1 MNTLGS
7 THSSS
12 LFTQLHR
19 VLVTG
24 GTGFLGRHLVQR
36 LRAAKIGVVTPN
48 RAQGFDLQ
56 RDDLPLNEVDHVFHL
71 AARTG
76 VVEAW
81 HDPVGFFHTNTHGTV
96 RVLDQCRRHGCS
108 LTYVSAYVYGQP
120 QRLPI
125 AETDP
130 VAANNPYAFSKSMAE
145 EACRFF
151 FKNFGL
157 PVTILRPFNVYGP
170 GQGEQFLLTRIAVQ
184 AVDRNCQ
191 EIVVRDLA
199 PRRDYIFI
207 SDAIDAILAS
217 LETKSG
223 SLFNIGSG
231 ISYSVA
237 DAIRTVCRLAGV
249 TKPSRAIVGATRP
262 NEINDV
268 VADITALRAETG
280 WMPRVSFDEGLRQLI
295 EALRF
300 Q

>member
-1 MNTLGS
+1 MNTGGS
-7 THSSS
+7 THSSRP
-12 LFTQLHR
+12 LLQLRR
-19 VLVTG
+19 VLITG
-24 GTGFLGRHLVQR
+24 GTGFLGRHLVER
-36 LRAAKIGVVTPN
+36 LRAAKIAVLTPS
-48 RAQGFDLQ
+48 RAEGFDLQ
-56 RDDLPLNEVDHVFHL
+56 RDDLPLNDVDHVFHL

-76 VVEAW
+76 VVDAW
-81 HDPVGFFHTNTHGTV
+81 DDPVGFFHTNTHGTV

-108 LTYVSAYVYGQP
+108 LTYISAYVYGQP

-130 VAANNPYAFSKSMAE
+130 VAANNPYAFSKYMAE

-151 FKNFGL
+151 FKNFGV

-170 GQGEQFLLTRIAVQ
+170 GQTEQFLLTRIAAQ

-199 PRRDYIFI
+199 PRRDYIFV

-217 LETKSG
+217 VATTPG
-223 SLFNIGSG
+223 SFFNIGSG
-231 ISYSVA
+231 ISHSVA
-237 DAIRTVCRLAGV
+237 DAIQTVCRVAGV
-249 TKPSRAIVGATRP
+249 TKPYRAIVGATRP
-262 NEINDV
+262 NEIDDV
-268 VADITALRAETG
+268 VADISALCAETG

-295 EALRF
+295 EGLRL

>member
-1 MNTLGS
+1 MNTGCS
-7 THSSS
+7 THSSRTF
-12 LFTQLHR
+12 LQLRR

-24 GTGFLGRHLVQR
+24 GTGFLGRHLVER
-36 LRAAKIGVVTPN
+36 LRAARIAVVTPS
-48 RAQGFDLQ
+48 RAEGFDLQ
-56 RDDLPLNEVDHVFHL
+56 RDDLPLNDVDHVFHL

-76 VVEAW
+76 VVDAW
-81 HDPVGFFHTNTHGTV
+81 DDPVGFFQTNTHGTV

-108 LTYVSAYVYGQP
+108 LTYISAYVYGQP

-125 AETDP
+125 AESDP
-130 VAANNPYAFSKSMAE
+130 VAANNPYAFSKSLAE

-151 FKNFGL
+151 FRNFDL
-157 PVTILRPFNVYGP
+157 PVTILRPFNIYGP
-170 GQGEQFLLTRIAVQ
+170 GQSEQFLLTRIASQ
-184 AVDRNCQ
+184 AIDRNCQ

-280 WMPRVSFDEGLRQLI
+280 WMPRVSFDEGLRKLI
-295 EALRF
+295 ERLRL